1 MEKSI
6 HDSINKRN
14 IKLDGTN
21 NFRDLGGYIG
31 HNGKMVK
38 FKQLFRSDAL
48 HKLSSNDVTWLESMG
63 LKTIIDFRSSSEIVN
78 NEDKEIRGAKYYHL
92 NPKAEVAQTASASLS
107 NDRSK
112 IEKLVSIANS
122 KEGESYFA
130 DHIDDMSKQMR
141 KLVSDPDAITQY
153 QKVMAFLVNN
163 ETPLVF
169 HCRGGKDRTGIAAM
183 FILIALGVSKAQIY
197 DDYLFTNINN
207 VIRNEKRMNDYRNLT
222 DNQLVLDYL
231 YNLQLAKPEYLDAA
245 FDEMIKMSGTT
256 ENYIKEVLKV
266 TDEQLVAI
274 QNRFLK

>member
-48 HKLSSNDVTWLESMG
+48 HKLSSKDVAWLESIG

-112 IEKLVSIANS
+112 IEKLVNIANS
-122 KEGESYFA
+122 EEGKSYFA

-141 KLVSDPDAITQY
+141 KLVSDPDAVTQY

-183 FILIALGVSKAQIY
+183 LILIALGVSKAQIY

-207 VIRNEKRMNDYRNLT
+207 VNRNEKRMNDYRNLT

-266 TDEQLVAI
+266 TDEQLVAM
-274 QNRFLK
+274 QNRFLE